1 MPTTSRNNAQILNAL
16 IHKTTWVRL
25 HQLYPIALLVR
36 DAAFLALFFL
46 LFGKPAFISA
56 YAFGLIVELDLDR
69 DLPDFFWAFMC
80 SYKLITSAII
90 R

>member
-1 MPTTSRNNAQILNAL
+1 
-16 IHKTTWVRL
+16 
-25 HQLYPIALLVR
+25 LLVR
-36 DAAFLALFFL
+36 DADFLALFFL

-56 YAFGLIVELDLDR
+56 YAFGLIVDFDLDR
-69 DLPDFFWAFMC
+69 DLPDFFCAFMF